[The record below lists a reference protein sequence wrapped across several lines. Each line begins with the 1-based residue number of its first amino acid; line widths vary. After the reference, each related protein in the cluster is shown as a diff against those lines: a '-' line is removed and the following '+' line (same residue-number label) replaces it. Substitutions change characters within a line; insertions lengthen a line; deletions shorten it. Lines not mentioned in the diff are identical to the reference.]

1 MTSIGKFFLINAPW
15 GFSTV
20 WTIVKRWLDPV
31 TVSKIS
37 ILGSSYQAE
46 LLKQIPKENLPS
58 KFGGECRCEGGCE
71 LSDAGPW
78 QDPQWL
84 APQPQTSKAGE
95 TGAPAN
101 NAEVS
106 SSSTEP
112 TPVNIADVPTDMGGE
127 AVHAA

>member
-1 MTSIGKFFLINAPW
+1 MLSIGKFYLINAPW

-20 WTIVKRWLDPV
+20 WSIVKRWLDPV

-37 ILGSSYQAE
+37 ILGSSYQPE

-84 APQPQTSKAGE
+84 APQPQTSNVGA
-95 TGAPAN
+95 APAE
-101 NAEVS
+101 AS

-112 TPVNIADVPTDMGGE
+112 APGTIADVPAEMGGQRI
-127 AVHAA
+127 HAA

>member
-1 MTSIGKFFLINAPW
+1 MIYVVGKFYLIHAPW

-20 WTIVKRWLDPV
+20 WSVIKRWLDPV

-37 ILGSSYQAE
+37 ILGSSYQTE

-58 KFGGECRCEGGCE
+58 KFGGECRCQGGCE

-84 APQPQTSKAGE
+84 GGARRDRIGE
-95 TGAPAN
+95 AAAKN
-101 NAEVS
+101 EEVS
-106 SSSTEP
+106 DSGKEYIGNAGFEEP
-112 TPVNIADVPTDMGGE
+112 PTMSGQTM
-127 AVHAA
+127 HAA